1 MTPPVSADVKATA
14 TQPVVTPD
22 ATYSRLLRIPGLRSL
37 LVSSLLTRT
46 ASQMW
51 TVGLVL
57 FALQRYHSAGVAGV
71 SIFLLIFPGLCLSP
85 IAGALL
91 DRHGRKRLM
100 RLDFS
105 VAAICLTAIVTL
117 AATNHLPVWGLYA
130 LLVAG
135 SVTSTLSLAGARSFF
150 PLIVPRDLWDRGNAA
165 DSICFGVSAIL
176 GPGLAGFLIAAL
188 GSEAA
193 LAGAAV
199 FYIVGAVALQGV
211 IEPVGSGEVSS
222 RIFYEA
228 LRGLRYVIA
237 NRTLRW
243 IAVSMSILNVGWG
256 MVLVALPVIVF
267 RLHGSAAVVGVLLA
281 LNGAVGIPAA
291 LFAGRVHTEGRER
304 QFMAILGTIMGLATL
319 MLLFPSIVAVGIG
332 IALIGAADG
341 PFNICTFSLRQ
352 RRTAR
357 AWFGRAF
364 AVSMS
369 LNFAGVPIGSALSG
383 PILGF
388 SIPFAIALAALLMVS
403 GGVLMLLRIP
413 AVEEPA

>member
-1 MTPPVSADVKATA
+1 
-14 TQPVVTPD
+14 
-22 ATYSRLLRIPGLRSL
+22 
-37 LVSSLLTRT
+37 
-46 ASQMW
+46 MW

-71 SIFLLIFPGLCLSP
+71 SLFLLIFPGLLLSP

-105 VAAICLTAIVTL
+105 VAAVCLTLIVTL
-117 AATNHLPVWGLYA
+117 AATNHLPILGLYG

-135 SVTSTLSLAGARSFF
+135 SLTSTLSLAGARSFF
-150 PLIVPRDLWDRGNAA
+150 PLVVPRDLWDRGNAA

-176 GPGLAGFLIAAL
+176 GPGLAGFLIAAF

-199 FYIVGAVALQGV
+199 GYVVGAIALQGV
-211 IEPVGSGEVSS
+211 IEPAVFSEVSS
-222 RIFYEA
+222 RILYEA

-243 IAVSMSILNVGWG
+243 IAISMSILNVGWG
-256 MVLVALPVIVF
+256 MVIVTLPVTVF
-267 RLHGSAAVVGVLLA
+267 RLHGSAAMVGLLLA

-291 LFAGRVHTEGRER
+291 LFFGRLHTEGRER
-304 QFMAILGTIMGLATL
+304 QAMAILSATMGLATL
-319 MLLFPSIVAVGIG
+319 MLLVPSIAAIAIG
-332 IALIGAADG
+332 IAIIGAADG

-383 PILGF
+383 PFLGI
-388 SIPFAIALAALLMVS
+388 SVGLTIVLAAVLMVT
-403 GGVLMLLRIP
+403 GGTLMLLRIP